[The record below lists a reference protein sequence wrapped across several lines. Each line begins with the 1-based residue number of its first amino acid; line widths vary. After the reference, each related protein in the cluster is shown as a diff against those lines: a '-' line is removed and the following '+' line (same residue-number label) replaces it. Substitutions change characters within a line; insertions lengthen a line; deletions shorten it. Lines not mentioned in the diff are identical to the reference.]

1 MRDLKLTTISQP
13 ILTASLAL
21 LTACSG
27 NPSIESWFAPDPN
40 LKNAS
45 QGETPVTVNSPLPD
59 NFPSE
64 IPRYPGAQL
73 AETDPASTP
82 SRGRT
87 RWLSAD
93 PSNLIASFYQREF
106 VSNNWEVV
114 PPPSPDAVSSET
126 AITARRQGLEVS
138 ISFLP
143 AAQAGGETEFYIL
156 YQSGNSPSSP
166 SPSPL
171 STNQIPQNS
180 GNFSDINS
188 IPEPLRRYV
197 RDLAKLEILKTTG
210 TGERFAAE
218 QPITRREYAR
228 WLVAANNAIHADV
241 AGKQI
246 RLGAK
251 TGEPAFKDVPAND
264 PDFPAIQGLAEA
276 GLVPSRLS
284 GDSTA
289 LQFRPNAPLTREEL
303 ILWKVPL
310 DNRRALPA
318 ASLDSV
324 KQTWGFQDAAK
335 INPKVLRAIYADY
348 QNGEQAN
355 IRRVFGYTTILQP
368 QKPATRG
375 EAAAALW
382 YFGFQGEGISAEDA
396 LQPQQSAS
404 PGQ

>member
-1 MRDLKLTTISQP
+1 MVLTAIRIQ

-27 NPSIESWFAPDPN
+27 DRSIEGWFSPDPN
-40 LKNAS
+40 LKN
-45 QGETPVTVNSPLPD
+45 QGQTPVAVNSPSPD

-64 IPRYPGAQL
+64 IPRYPGARL
-73 AETDPASTP
+73 AETDAGSTP

-93 PSNLIASFYQREF
+93 PSNLIASFYQQEF
-106 VSNNWEVV
+106 TNNNWEII
-114 PPPSPDAVSSET
+114 PQPSPDAGTGATS
-126 AITARRQGLEVS
+126 ITARRDGLEVS
-138 ISFLP
+138 IAFSS
-143 AAQAGGETEFYIL
+143 ASQVAGETEFSIL
-156 YQSGNSPSSP
+156 YQNRNSPSSP
-166 SPSPL
+166 TPSPL
-171 STNQIPQNS
+171 TNGQIPENYD
-180 GNFSDINS
+180 NFSDINS
-188 IPEPLRRYV
+188 IAEPLRHYIQ
-197 RDLAKLEILKTTG
+197 DLAKLGALRTTG
-210 TGERFAAE
+210 SGARFAAD

-228 WLVAANNAIHADV
+228 WLVAANNAIYTSTP
-241 AGKQI
+241 GKQI
-246 RLGAK
+246 RQGSK
-251 TGEPAFKDVPAND
+251 TGEPAFKDVPASD

-310 DNRRALPA
+310 DNRKALPA

-335 INPKVLRAIYADY
+335 INPKSLRAIYADY

-355 IRRVFGYTTILQP
+355 IRRVFGYTTLFQP

-382 YFGFQGEGISAEDA
+382 YFGFQGEGISAADA
-396 LQPQQSAS
+396 LPTEQPAS
-404 PGQ
+404 PAP